1 VISVAG
7 PRSFQKAL
15 RLRRRRQ
22 FLAIQREGSRRHTA
36 HLVFVRRRGET
47 ELPRLGVTVSARVGN
62 SVQRNRIKRLLR
74 EVFRHRRSE
83 LAPIDLV
90 VIAKTG
96 AGELTYDQAAREF
109 SEALGL
115 VARSH

>member
-22 FLAIQREGSRRHTA
+22 FLAIQRDGARRHTS
-36 HLVFVRRRGET
+36 HLVFIRSRNDMEW
-47 ELPRLGVTVSARVGN
+47 PRLGITVSARVGN

-74 EVFRHRRSE
+74 EVFRHRRAE
-83 LAPIDLV
+83 LAPCDLV

-115 VARSH
+115 VPQP

>member
-1 VISVAG
+1 MISVAG

-22 FLAIQREGSRRHTA
+22 FLVVQRDGVRRHTS
-36 HLVFVRRRGET
+36 HLVFIRRRGEMGC
-47 ELPRLGVTVSARVGN
+47 PRLGVTVSARVGN

-74 EVFRHRRSE
+74 EVFRQRRAE
-83 LAPIDLV
+83 LAPCDLV

-96 AGELTYDQAAREF
+96 AGELTYGQAAREF

-115 VARSH
+115 VSQP

>member
-1 VISVAG
+1 MAR

-22 FLAIQREGSRRHTA
+22 FLSIQRDGTRRHTP
-36 HLVFVRRRGET
+36 HLVIIRRPGEMVW
-47 ELPRLGVTVSARVGN
+47 PRLGVTVSTRVGN

-74 EVFRHRRSE
+74 EVFRHRRAD
-83 LAPIDLV
+83 LAPLDLV
-90 VIAKTG
+90 VIAKPG
-96 AGELTYDQAAREF
+96 AGELTYGQAAREF

-115 VARSH
+115 VPRR